1 MPESEVY
8 LDLGRRINLKSYTKL
23 VTLIEQNRRT
33 GTKNLRSM
41 LELEMNDAFE
51 HRKTT
56 AKRLGEEAGTKLL
69 LPLFLLLGIVMII
82 VIVPA
87 LTAIR

>member
-1 MPESEVY
+1 
-8 LDLGRRINLKSYTKL
+8 
-23 VTLIEQNRRT
+23 
-33 GTKNLRSM
+33 M

-56 AKRLGEEAGTKLL
+56 ARRLGEEAGTKLL